1 MRKING
7 KGDSTEK
14 VLRIILAILIT
25 FFCTLEA
32 LFFATAMLSSVEII
46 DSDSILYVLL
56 ALAIVGLA
64 MIINAY
70 ILWRRY
76 VNRGKK
82 KKS

>member
-7 KGDSTEK
+7 KGDTIEK
-14 VLRIILAILIT
+14 VLRVILAILIT